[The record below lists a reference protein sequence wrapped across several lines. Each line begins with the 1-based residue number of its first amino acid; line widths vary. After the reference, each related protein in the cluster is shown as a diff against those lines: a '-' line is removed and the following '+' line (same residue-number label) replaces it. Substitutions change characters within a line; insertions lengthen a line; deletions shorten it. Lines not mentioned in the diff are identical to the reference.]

1 MLGIMFI
8 RLHFIRDFRISWE
21 FSFIDILG
29 WETEL
34 RQQLT
39 SVQKQSPDIAS
50 KRKIFA
56 KFVSGRSFSMYLSL
70 KTETKN
76 RECAE
81 DNFL

>member
-39 SVQKQSPDIAS
+39 GVQKQSPDIAS
-50 KRKIFA
+50 KRKIFEVCLGPVL
-56 KFVSGRSFSMYLSL
+56 FHVF
-70 KTETKN
+70 EFKN
-76 RECAE
+76 R
-81 DNFL
+81 N